1 MPDLDLVVEQ
11 LCAPS
16 SLETVLHHPLHD
28 SPMPSLEE
36 LGEIMSRLKATLF
49 PGYFGVSCV
58 HVESMRHHL
67 SANLD
72 SIFRKLAEQIRRG
85 GCFACASYAT
95 DCMSCEEVSMRK
107 AMEFMQ
113 RLPHIRRLLASD
125 AKAAYE
131 GDPAATCREEVMLAY
146 PAFEAISIFRI
157 AHELYL
163 MRVPML
169 PRMMTEYAHS
179 LTGIDIHPGATIGPY
194 FFIDHGTGVVIGETT
209 VIGERVKLYQG
220 VTLGAKSFAVQ
231 SDGTLVKGN
240 KRHPNIGSNVV
251 IYAGATILGGD
262 TYIGDNCVIG
272 GNVWLT
278 HSVEPGKRVL
288 TAREQTEFVTTD
300 I

>member
-1 MPDLDLVVEQ
+1 
-11 LCAPS
+11 
-16 SLETVLHHPLHD
+16 
-28 SPMPSLEE
+28 
-36 LGEIMSRLKATLF
+36 
-49 PGYFGVSCV
+49 
-58 HVESMRHHL
+58 
-67 SANLD
+67 
-72 SIFRKLAEQIRRG
+72 
-85 GCFACASYAT
+85 
-95 DCMSCEEVSMRK
+95 
-107 AMEFMQ
+107 MQ
-113 RLPHIRRLLASD
+113 
-125 AKAAYE
+125 AAYE
-131 GDPAATCREEVMLAY
+131 GDPAATCREKVMLAY

-163 MRVPML
+163 MKVPML

>member
-58 HVESMRHHL
+58 HVESMRYHL

-131 GDPAATCREEVMLAY
+131 GDPAATSAGETIFCY
-146 PAFEAISIFRI
+146 PSLLTMTHHRI
-157 AHELYL
+157 AHELYNL
-163 MRVPML
+163 GVPGH
-169 PRMMTEYAHS
+169 PAH
-179 LTGIDIHPGATIGPY
+179 HFRNGPFRHRHRY
-194 FFIDHGTGVVIGETT
+194 PSRRDH
-209 VIGERVKLYQG
+209 
-220 VTLGAKSFAVQ
+220 
-231 SDGTLVKGN
+231 
-240 KRHPNIGSNVV
+240 
-251 IYAGATILGGD
+251 
-262 TYIGDNCVIG
+262 
-272 GNVWLT
+272 
-278 HSVEPGKRVL
+278 
-288 TAREQTEFVTTD
+288 
-300 I
+300 

>member
-1 MPDLDLVVEQ
+1 MINYAHLKSQMIQLLDLLRSILYPNVFDAMEE
-11 LCAPS
+11 AHS
-16 SLETVLHHPLHD
+16 K
-28 SPMPSLEE
+28 EE
-36 LGEIMSRLKATLF
+36 LEAAARRQLREILERIYREPPQYDEVIDTLF
-49 PGYFGVSCV
+49 SKLPAI
-58 HVESMRHHL
+58 RDT
-67 SANLD
+67 LD
-72 SIFRKLAEQIRRG
+72 
-85 GCFACASYAT
+85 T
-95 DCMSCEEVSMRK
+95 DV
-107 AMEFMQ
+107 Q
-113 RLPHIRRLLASD
+113 
-125 AKAAYE
+125 AAYE

-163 MRVPML
+163 MKVPML

-209 VIGERVKLYQG
+209 VIGEYVKLYQG

-262 TYIGDNCVIG
+262 TYIASSAAMCG
-272 GNVWLT
+272 
-278 HSVEPGKRVL
+278 
-288 TAREQTEFVTTD
+288 
-300 I
+300 